1 MKQKICLK
9 YVMHSL
15 CGMEWRWEFQKQIAP
30 QRADSRDDIFPPRHY
45 RRLNLLDA
53 DSAFLGESIMYSE
66 PTNGL
71 KLFVKR
77 KDWVHS
83 NSYIM
88 INSATLFL
96 CLCLTAFILS
106 FRELSQLASGHGKI
120 FVASE
125 YEYIPSVD
133 ASFSILLKLSLPFE
147 MSYSYRWIE
156 NSI

>member
-15 CGMEWRWEFQKQIAP
+15 CGMEWHWEFQKQIAP
-30 QRADSRDDIFPPRHY
+30 QGADSRDDLFPPRHY
-45 RRLNLLDA
+45 RRVNFLDA
-53 DSAFLGESIMYSE
+53 NSAFLGESIMFSE

-71 KLFVKR
+71 KFVKR

-83 NSYIM
+83 NGYIM

-106 FRELSQLASGHGKI
+106 FWELSQLASGHGKI

-125 YEYIPSVD
+125 YKYIPSVD